1 MMIETIYLGFARM
14 VAENSLHLAEPRKEL
29 DYCIK
34 RIDDALQLSSHE
46 RRCMIEI
53 CLNHIN
59 RVRYNDNER

>member
-1 MMIETIYLGFARM
+1 MIETIYRGMARM
-14 VAENSLHLAEPRKEL
+14 LAENSLHLAEPRKEL

-34 RIDDALQLSSHE
+34 HIDEAFQLSSYE

-59 RVRYNDNER
+59 KVRYNDE

>member
-1 MMIETIYLGFARM
+1 MMIVTIYRGMARM
-14 VAENSLHLAEPRKEL
+14 LAENSLHLAEPRKEL

-34 RIDDALQLSSHE
+34 RIDDAGLQLSSHE

-59 RVRYNDNER
+59 KVRYNDE

>member
-1 MMIETIYLGFARM
+1 MIETIYRGMARM
-14 VAENSLHLAEPRKEL
+14 LAENSLHLAEQRKEL

-34 RIDDALQLSSHE
+34 HIDQALQLSSHE

-59 RVRYNDNER
+59 KVRYNDEG